1 MAKKPSL
8 NGKRKRAGAEAFV
21 EGNKPTKAPKAQV
34 EPTKERQQ
42 IFIDQ
47 ALRYQVAVVA
57 RENRTTI
64 SAMAEE
70 ALREHLAKLKRPV
83 PA

>member
-1 MAKKPSL
+1 V
-8 NGKRKRAGAEAFV
+8 GKRKRVGVDAFV
-21 EGNKPTKAPKAQV
+21 EGGKPTKAAKVA
-34 EPTKERQQ
+34 EPVKDRQQ
-42 IFIDQ
+42 IFIDR
-47 ALRYQVAVVA
+47 ALRYHIAVVA

-70 ALREHLAKLKRPV
+70 ALRDHLAKLKRPV